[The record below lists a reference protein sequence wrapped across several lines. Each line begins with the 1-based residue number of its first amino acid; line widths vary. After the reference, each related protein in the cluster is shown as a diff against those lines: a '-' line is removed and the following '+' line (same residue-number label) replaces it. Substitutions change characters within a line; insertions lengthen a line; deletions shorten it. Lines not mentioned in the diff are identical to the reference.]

1 MDKKFKRQDKYPR
14 QTRDEE
20 ISYKVYYY
28 SDVIPKPGWIGT
40 QTFDSLDKAKEYAE
54 CRLRDEKRVKKT
66 IVMKCMTITKRAC
79 VMDTLKTNEEPKDE

>member
-1 MDKKFKRQDKYPR
+1 MDKKLKRQDKYPR

-40 QTFDSLDKAKEYAE
+40 HTFDNLDDAKEYAE
-54 CRLRDEKRVKKT
+54 YRMKAEMRVKKT
-66 IVMKCMTITKRAC
+66 IVMKCVTTTKRVC
-79 VMDTLKTNEEPKDE
+79 IMDTLKTKEEPKDE